1 MVETKNIADKPKD
14 EAAEE
19 TKQIPDEEKK
29 EAGAEGEEEETFETN
44 WDEVVTK
51 FDQMGLK
58 EEVLRGIYAYGFKE
72 PSAI

>member
-19 TKQIPDEEKK
+19 TKQTPDEEKK

-44 WDEVVTK
+44 WDQVVSK